1 MNKIT
6 RTVIKADEAI
16 PADRKTGALAYLS
29 GQADVLLP
37 KLLLSQ
43 AEAARVLSISRVS
56 LWRLVKDGVITPV
69 HIGGIRR
76 YRLRDLQRIAAG
88 GAAE

>member
-1 MNKIT
+1 MN
-6 RTVIKADEAI
+6 TVVRAAIKADPEI
-16 PADRKTGALAYLS
+16 PADRKAGALAYLS

-56 LWRLVKDGVITPV
+56 MWRLVKESVITPV
-69 HIGGIRR
+69 EIGGIKR
-76 YRLRDLQRIAAG
+76 YRLADLERLAAG
-88 GAAE
+88 GAA